1 MYPSC
6 LVLKLQ
12 KRRFDSSGIH
22 HRNAMT
28 EKACEDAVRLD
39 LPKMLATL
47 LCCLDTTSGR
57 TQRLV
62 TKMKRPTIHQLFI
75 SLITV
80 ILFHASCAGS

>member
-1 MYPSC
+1 MYPSY
-6 LVLKLQ
+6 LVFKLQ
-12 KRRFDSSGIH
+12 KRRFDSSGTRQ
-22 HRNAMT
+22 RNAMT
-28 EKACEDAVRLD
+28 EKGCEDAVRLD

-57 TQRLV
+57 KQRLV

-75 SLITV
+75 TLITV